1 MALTRKALKAM
12 GLTEEQVDSIVE
24 MHTEVTDDLKT
35 KLKAAQEKA
44 DNYDTVKKELDG
56 IKAKGTD
63 DYKQKYNDEHKA
75 FEDFKKSVENEKA
88 FETKKS
94 VFAEIAKKV
103 KVSDKRINSI
113 IRLEKDYIDKLELDK
128 DGKFTGNSEDVEKFI
143 KDNYDEYIVTSN
155 KQGANTE
162 TPPNNIGDGFVKS
175 KEEIRKIKDPNVRQK
190 EMARAAGFIV

>member
-56 IKAKGTD
+56 IKAKGSD

-128 DGKFTGNSEDVEKFI
+128 EGKLKSDSEAVEKFI

-162 TPPNNIGDGFVKS
+162 TPPNNTGGTMT
-175 KEEIRKIKDPNVRQK
+175 KEEILKIKDTTERQK
-190 EMARAAGFIV
+190 AIAENSELFGI

>member
-24 MHTEVTDDLKT
+24 MHTEVTDGYKT

-63 DYKQKYNDEHKA
+63 DFKKMYEDEHKA
-75 FEDFKKSVENEKA
+75 LEDLKKSVENEKA

-94 VFAEIAKKV
+94 VFTEIAKKV
-103 KVSDKRINSI
+103 KVSEKRINSI

-128 DGKFTGNSEDVEKFI
+128 EGKLKSDSEAVEKFI

-162 TPPNNIGDGFVKS
+162 TPPNNTGGTMT
-175 KEEIRKIKDPNVRQK
+175 KEEILKIKDTAERQK
-190 EMARAAGFIV
+190 AIAENSELFGI

>member
-63 DYKQKYNDEHKA
+63 DFKQKYNDEHKA
-75 FEDFKKSVENEKA
+75 FEAFKKNVENEKA

-94 VFAEIAKKV
+94 VFTEIAKKV
-103 KVSDKRINSI
+103 KVSEKRINSI

-128 DGKFTGNSEDVEKFI
+128 EGKLKSDSEAVEKFI

-162 TPPNNIGDGFVKS
+162 TPPNNTGGTMT
-175 KEEIRKIKDPNVRQK
+175 KEEILKIKDTTERQK
-190 EMARAAGFIV
+190 AIAENSELFGI

>member
-56 IKAKGTD
+56 IKAKGSD
-63 DYKQKYNDEHKA
+63 DYKQKYDDEHKA
-75 FEDFKKSVENEKA
+75 FEAFKKNVENEKA

-94 VFAEIAKKV
+94 VFTEIAKKV
-103 KVSDKRINSI
+103 KVSEKRINSI

-128 DGKFTGNSEDVEKFI
+128 EGNLKSDSEAVEKFI

-162 TPPNNIGDGFVKS
+162 TPPNNTGGTMT
-175 KEEIRKIKDPNVRQK
+175 KEEILKIKDTTERQK
-190 EMARAAGFIV
+190 AIAENSELFGI

>member
-56 IKAKGTD
+56 IKAKGSD
-63 DYKQKYNDEHKA
+63 DYKQKYDDEHRA

-94 VFAEIAKKV
+94 VFTEIAKKV
-103 KVSDKRINSI
+103 KVSEKRINSI

-128 DGKFTGNSEDVEKFI
+128 EGKLKSDSEAVEKFI
-143 KDNYDEYIVTSN
+143 KENYDEYIVTSN

-162 TPPNNIGDGFVKS
+162 TPPNNTGGTMT
-175 KEEIRKIKDPNVRQK
+175 KEEILKIKDTAERQK
-190 EMARAAGFIV
+190 AIAENSELFGI

>member
-1 MALTRKALKAM
+1 MALTRRALKAM

-56 IKAKGTD
+56 IKAKGSD
-63 DYKQKYNDEHKA
+63 DYKQKYDDEHRA

-94 VFAEIAKKV
+94 VFTEIAKKV
-103 KVSDKRINSI
+103 KVSEKRINSI

-128 DGKFTGNSEDVEKFI
+128 EGKLKSDSEAVEKFI
-143 KDNYDEYIVTSN
+143 KENYDEYIVTSN

-162 TPPNNIGDGFVKS
+162 TPPNNTGGTMT
-175 KEEIRKIKDPNVRQK
+175 KEEILKIKDTTERQK
-190 EMARAAGFIV
+190 AIAENSELFGI

>member
-56 IKAKGTD
+56 IKAKGSD
-63 DYKQKYNDEHKA
+63 DYKQKYDDEHKA
-75 FEDFKKSVENEKA
+75 FEAFKKNVENEKA

-94 VFAEIAKKV
+94 VFTEIAKKV
-103 KVSDKRINSI
+103 KVSEKRINSI

-128 DGKFTGNSEDVEKFI
+128 EGKLKSDSESVEKFI

-155 KQGANTE
+155 RQGANTE
-162 TPPNNIGDGFVKS
+162 TPPNNTGGTMT
-175 KEEIRKIKDPNVRQK
+175 KEEILKIKDTSERQK
-190 EMARAAGFIV
+190 AIAENSELFGI

>member
-56 IKAKGTD
+56 IKAKGSD
-63 DYKQKYNDEHKA
+63 DYKQKYDDEHKA
-75 FEDFKKSVENEKA
+75 FEAFKKNVENEKA

-94 VFAEIAKKV
+94 VFTEIAKKV
-103 KVSDKRINSI
+103 KVSEKRINSI

-128 DGKFTGNSEDVEKFI
+128 EGNLKSDSEAVEKFI

-162 TPPNNIGDGFVKS
+162 TPPNNTGGTMT
-175 KEEIRKIKDPNVRQK
+175 KEEILKIKDTTKRQK
-190 EMARAAGFIV
+190 AIAENSELFGI

>member
-56 IKAKGTD
+56 IKAKGSD
-63 DYKQKYNDEHKA
+63 DYKQKYDDEHRA

-94 VFAEIAKKV
+94 VFTEIAKKV
-103 KVSDKRINSI
+103 KVSEKRINSI

-128 DGKFTGNSEDVEKFI
+128 EGKLKSDSEAVEKFI
-143 KDNYDEYIVTSN
+143 KENYDEYIVTSN

-162 TPPNNIGDGFVKS
+162 TPPNNTGGTMT
-175 KEEIRKIKDPNVRQK
+175 KEEILKIKDTTERQK
-190 EMARAAGFIV
+190 AIAENSELFGI

>member
-56 IKAKGTD
+56 IKAKGSD
-63 DYKQKYNDEHKA
+63 DYKQKYDDEHKA
-75 FEDFKKSVENEKA
+75 FEAFKKNVENEKA

-94 VFAEIAKKV
+94 VFTEIAKKV

-162 TPPNNIGDGFVKS
+162 TPPNNTGGTMT
-175 KEEIRKIKDPNVRQK
+175 KEEILKIKDTTERQK
-190 EMARAAGFIV
+190 AIAENSELFGI

>member
-24 MHTEVTDDLKT
+24 MHTEVTDDLKA
-35 KLKAAQEKA
+35 KLKVAQEKA

-128 DGKFTGNSEDVEKFI
+128 EGKFTGNSEDVEKFI

-162 TPPNNIGDGFVKS
+162 TPPNNTGGTMT
-175 KEEIRKIKDPNVRQK
+175 KEEILKIKDTTERQK
-190 EMARAAGFIV
+190 AIAENSELFGI